1 MHPCGTGHFHRE
13 PATVKAYADLF
24 ATLQGVA
31 LPAEESLHRI
41 AELAARLTLSSRQ
54 ALTDH

>member
-1 MHPCGTGHFHRE
+1 MHPCGTGHFPRE
-13 PATVKAYADLF
+13 PATVKASADLF